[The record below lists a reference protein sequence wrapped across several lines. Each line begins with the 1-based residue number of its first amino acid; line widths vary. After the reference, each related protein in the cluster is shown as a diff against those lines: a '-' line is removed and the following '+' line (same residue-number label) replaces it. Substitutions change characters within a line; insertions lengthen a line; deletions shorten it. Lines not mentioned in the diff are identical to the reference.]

1 MFKLFF
7 LNLWSNIK
15 RSPLVSIL
23 IFFQITILSYC
34 LMLILFDESMAS
46 YEYNSY
52 QGIYLENSFFEIMP
66 FSLGRDEVARASAGM
81 FESLENTG
89 LDDYEAF
96 HEIIMASE
104 DIKTA
109 VMTGS
114 GTTSDY
120 YSVDQDYLDIFGF
133 VLDSGR
139 VFTEE
144 EFEIFDVN
152 RIPVILGYS
161 YKEKYSLGD
170 TFEAPHVALATAS
183 SIKNCTYEVIGFI
196 SEGQIFFGPGGDGPH
211 LFDEKMILPYHTK
224 TLAEWLDIYEEN
236 EEYLNKKTVIR
247 HYISGL
253 GANMISGRHYLIEA
267 GKEEI
272 LLDYMNDALIET
284 GLVDFYK
291 IGGTYKQTVLQT
303 GDQLAEKNAIYTI
316 LVWIMLIFS
325 LLSVIFSAINNVS
338 NNMKTYAVHNLVG
351 ATQTQIIIYAIIEIF
366 AYCILGFF
374 TGFIWR
380 YAVDFIQLRY
390 TDHVALPSAICK
402 LFVICAVFT
411 VFACVL
417 SFVFVYIKIKS
428 YSTSELIR
436 GREVKKNERQP
447 IYKVM
452 YFIMMAFVSIS
463 VTFLH
468 SYNYQIEHIDR
479 YQNNFWPKSGDVL
492 YLQDLPGQDP
502 PPVELIYDIEEFNN
516 YSVEI
521 CMEINYDEL
530 RTPKVRGW
538 FYKGDFGVPEITE
551 GRFFTAEEI
560 RDTCDYAVVGKNA
573 LADFGVERDGK
584 QYITYKDKEYEI
596 IGIVGREGH
605 DTSLDDWVFLTLP
618 TVIEQFGVKGR
629 PTIVDG
635 KTEAE
640 QNAVIDYIRSM
651 ADGRYTYI
659 EHPIQAQIDIGI
671 SPNIIDTFILLII
684 ITSVVF
690 CIYFIDKIKHIINVK
705 KFLGY
710 SKKMIL
716 LDTSAQFITL
726 SSLAYLV
733 GNAVMFAISRTLL
746 NDITLFSAFQ
756 INLQVLFFSYG
767 MILLISVLFSI
778 FAINKAFRGSAR
790 DLKRG

>member
-15 RSPLVSIL
+15 RSPLISIL
-23 IFFQITILSYC
+23 IFIQISILSYN
-34 LMLILFDESMAS
+34 MMDILFLKSQDDYRKDA
-46 YEYNSY
+46 YH
-52 QGIYLENSFFEIMP
+52 GVYLENSFFDIRPYNMN
-66 FSLGRDEVARASAGM
+66 GDETVRASAGM
-81 FESLENTG
+81 FESLENSG

-96 HEIIMASE
+96 YEIIMASE

-109 VMTGS
+109 VMTGT
-114 GTTSDY
+114 GTQSEY
-120 YSVDQDYLDIFGF
+120 YSVDQDYIDIFGF

-139 VFTEE
+139 VFNEE
-144 EFEIFDVN
+144 EFEVFDVN

-161 YKEKYSLGD
+161 YKEEYSLGD
-170 TFEAPHVALATAS
+170 TFEAPHIALGKGS
-183 SIKNCTYEVIGFI
+183 SVKNCTYEVIGFI
-196 SEGQIFFGPGGDGPH
+196 AEGQIFFGPGGNGPH

-224 TLAEWLDIYEEN
+224 SLAEWLDIYEEN
-236 EEYLNKKTVIR
+236 EEYLHKKTVIR

-267 GKEEI
+267 GKEDI
-272 LLDYMNDALIET
+272 LLDYMNNALVET
-284 GLVDFYK
+284 GLVDFYQV
-291 IGGTYKQTVLQT
+291 GGTLKTTVLQT
-303 GDQLAEKNAIYTI
+303 GDEIAEKNAIYTI
-316 LVWIMLIFS
+316 LVGIMIIFS
-325 LLSVIFSAINNVS
+325 LISVVFSAINNVS

-351 ATQTQIIIYAIIEIF
+351 ATQTQIILYAVLEVFIYTV
-366 AYCILGFF
+366 LGFL
-374 TGFIWR
+374 TGFLWQYLHLFR
-380 YAVDFIQLRY
+380 RDY
-390 TDHVALPSAICK
+390 TSHEAFPVALNNF
-402 LFVICAVFT
+402 FVIAILFT
-411 VFACVL
+411 FLVCVL
-417 SFVFVYIKIKS
+417 SSIFVYIKVQN

-436 GREVKKNERQP
+436 GREVKNNKGQP
-447 IYKVM
+447 IYKIM
-452 YFIMMAFVSIS
+452 YLLMMAFVGIC
-463 VTFLH
+463 VTFLY
-468 SYNYQIEHIDR
+468 SYNYQVDHIDK
-479 YQNNFWPKSGDVL
+479 YQNDFRPLSGSTI
-492 YLQDLPGQDP
+492 YLHDLPGEESP
-502 PPVELIYDIEEFNN
+502 PDELHYDIDDVDN

-521 CMEINYDEL
+521 VMETLYSVM
-530 RTPKVRGW
+530 TPKVRGW

-551 GRFFTAEEI
+551 GRFFSVEEI
-560 RDTCDYAVVGKNA
+560 KETSNYAVVGKNV
-573 LADFGVERDGK
+573 LNDFVTERDGK
-584 QYITYKDKEYEI
+584 QYITYKDKEYEV

-605 DTSLDDWVFLTLP
+605 DTSIDDWVFLTLP
-618 TVIEQFGVKGR
+618 TVIEQFGVVGR
-629 PTIVDG
+629 PILIDG
-635 KTEAE
+635 KTKDE
-640 QNAVIDYIRSM
+640 QNAVIDYIISM
-651 ADGRYTYI
+651 SAEHYTCW
-659 EHPIQAQIDIGI
+659 EHTWTAEIDIGI
-671 SPNIIDTFILLII
+671 YKYIIDSFIFLII
-684 ITSVVF
+684 ITAVIF